1 LNLLANAVKY
11 NRPGGSVDV
20 RAEASGDRISI
31 AVRDTGRGVADQD
44 LEQLFEPFERLGLE
58 GGAIEGVGL
67 GLALA
72 QRLVRAMQGTLSA
85 ASTLGVGSTFSI
97 DLPRATDPLGALETD
112 NGAPELAEA
121 PPATIVYVEDNAA
134 NLQLVERALA
144 RQPNLRLLTAMDGRH
159 GIELVLDARPDL
171 VLLDLHLPDVSGEE
185 VLDELASRPE
195 TARIPVVVVSAAAS
209 KGRVQ
214 RLQERGARAYLTKPI
229 DLAELYEVVHGVL
242 AERGRADAT
251 A

>member
-1 LNLLANAVKY
+1 VSEHAA
-11 NRPGGSVDV
+11 DCI
-20 RAEASGDRISI
+20 AI
-31 AVRDTGRGVADQD
+31 AVADTGHGIAVED
-44 LEQLFEPFERLGLE
+44 LDRLFDPFERLGLDGGTVE
-58 GGAIEGVGL
+58 GAGL

-72 QRLVRAMQGTLSA
+72 QRLVGAMSGTLSVV
-85 ASTLGVGSTFSI
+85 SDVGEGSTFTI
-97 DLPRATDPLGALETD
+97 ELPRTADPLAALDTIVD
-112 NGAPELAEA
+112 GPAVADA
-121 PPATIVYVEDNAA
+121 AAATIVYVEDNAA

-144 RQPNLRLLTAMDGRH
+144 RQPNLRLLTATDGRH
-159 GIELVLDARPDL
+159 GIELVLEARPDL